1 MNWKKKGK
9 VLSAA
14 LLAVALGA
22 CDILTVNDPGRF
34 TGPDLDGA
42 LQAVADGVEG
52 RSHSYAATFVTYMA
66 LMADEYQHTGTWG
79 GYDNMDHGAIQ
90 YGWYGWLSDAQTNRR
105 VFAQQS
111 MERFKRVLGEAEAAS
126 SSIMAQVA
134 LAEGTYTL
142 LSVHANCEAV
152 LRPARTGDEGEPSPM
167 YREPEV
173 RMHAAGQFSN
183 AVNVAQAAGA
193 PQYGNAA
200 RAGKA
205 IALYLAGDYPGAV
218 AEASQV
224 PDGYSYDA
232 IFNQTFWN
240 SVVTLT
246 TKGNNEAAGLM
257 YWLWP
262 RIDKTEEAHSYVR
275 DWATNEYDMRMPVW
289 FDGEIATDN
298 ETPHYSQYKYTS
310 RQSPIPMF
318 HADHMRLIEAEAMA
332 MSGDFAGA
340 TGVLNGLR
348 AAVGLAP
355 VDVPDSPEAMVE
367 TLLHERFAELFMEG
381 YRNEDLYRMNL
392 TRERFES
399 FNDPERPGV
408 GRPMKFSG
416 STSEAQF
423 NPDVEDNES
432 ARCFPIA

>member
-52 RSHSYAATFVTYMA
+52 RSHGYAATFATWLA
-66 LMADEYQHTGTWG
+66 LLGDEYQHTGTWG
-79 GYDNMDHGAIQ
+79 GYDNMDHGNIEF
-90 YGWYGWLSDAQTNRR
+90 GWYGYLSGTMTNRR

-126 SSIMAQVA
+126 SSVMAQVA
-134 LAEGTYTL
+134 LSEGSYTL
-142 LSVHANCEAV
+142 LSVQANCEAV

-173 RMHAAGQFSN
+173 RMHAAGQFDN
-183 AVNVAQAAGA
+183 AINVAQAAGT

-205 IALYLAGDYPGAV
+205 IALYLAGDYAGAV

-262 RIDKTEEAHSYVR
+262 RIDKTEDAHSYIR
-275 DWATNEYDMRMPVW
+275 DWATNEHDMRMPVW

-298 ETPHYSQYKYTS
+298 ETPHYSQYKYNS
-310 RQSPIPMF
+310 RQSPIPMY
-318 HADHMRLIEAEAMA
+318 HADHMRLIEAEAMM
-332 MSGDFAGA
+332 MSGDYAGA
-340 TGVLNGLR
+340 TAVLNGLR

-355 VDVPDSPEAMVE
+355 LDVPDNEDAMMDA
-367 TLLHERFAELFMEG
+367 LLNERFAELFMEG
-381 YRNEDLYRMNL
+381 WRNEDLYRFNL

-399 FNDPERPGV
+399 FNDPDRPGI

-416 STSEAQF
+416 DVTEMQF

-432 ARCFPIA
+432 ARCFPRA